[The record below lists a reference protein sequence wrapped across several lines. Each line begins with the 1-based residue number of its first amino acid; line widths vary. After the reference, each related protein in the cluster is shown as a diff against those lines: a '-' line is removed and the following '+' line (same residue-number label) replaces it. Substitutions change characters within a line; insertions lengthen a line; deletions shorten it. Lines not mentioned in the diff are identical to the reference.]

1 LGVWSIPPKLGKLME
16 GRIILLEESTIP
28 ELEEEATN
36 IREVLMEV
44 LNQKARKLRVCARS
58 K

>member
-1 LGVWSIPPKLGKLME
+1 LGVWSIPPKLGELME
-16 GRIILLEESTIP
+16 GRIILSEESTIP

-36 IREVLMEV
+36 IRKVLLEV
-44 LNQKARKLRVCARS
+44 LNRKARKLRVCARL